1 MQDVMGRSSAHVRLG
16 SEMVR
21 PKADVVRD
29 DRDVR
34 FVPKCDIAAP
44 SLRQR
49 VCLVMI
55 AAPPAERADF
65 RKNQRQRLCPRR
77 VYTSEKVKIGFLAPS
92 ALVEGIERWATRYH
106 RGIPASL
113 ESRAVGQHT
122 GLAAATA
129 AIIREE

>member
-44 SLRQR
+44 SL
-49 VCLVMI
+49 
-55 AAPPAERADF
+55 
-65 RKNQRQRLCPRR
+65 K
-77 VYTSEKVKIGFLAPS
+77 
-92 ALVEGIERWATRYH
+92 
-106 RGIPASL
+106 
-113 ESRAVGQHT
+113 
-122 GLAAATA
+122 
-129 AIIREE
+129 